1 MGNNAKGLA
10 SNLVC
15 LFKNKNLAISNKV
28 LELKEDSRLFTRIVA
43 KSRTDMHLQECLSTY
58 ELSIVPRSLFAA
70 DDTMLHCSAK
80 SKLMDILDV

>member
-1 MGNNAKGLA
+1 MGNNTKGLA

-15 LFKNKNLAISNKV
+15 LFKNAHVAISNTV
-28 LELKEDSRLFTRIVA
+28 LELKEDRGLFARIVA
-43 KSRTDMHLQECLSTY
+43 KSRTDIHLQECLSTY

-70 DDTMLHCSAK
+70 DNTMLHCSVK